1 MGTEL
6 RGDTSPSSDGPV
18 RSVVAVTF
26 VVRHL
31 RATHHG
37 RRETVITPQRPACGP
52 RTKDTTPMLTS
63 TITPKTR
70 KLRPLRLSTTTALL
84 AGALAAG
91 ALTGAVTANAA
102 TVQPTGA
109 TLAGAPSQPTGPGGL
124 AAPER
129 ETPDPPAPDPVG
141 VGGLAGESPISLSI
155 LKARIE
161 ADLAANGG
169 PTGWSYSISKSGVDV
184 GGNAGGKA
192 RRPFD
197 NNNLPTGI
205 DFSQGTRIQ
214 LMSVTKPITAIAIVR
229 ALDIANIDVDTPV
242 SSYLPAAWAK
252 GPGFAANSASPVTFR
267 HLLTHTSGVLQ
278 AFNANPGEGWGNRW
292 DNMQP
297 LVENGVT
304 PDVAAG
310 QQYKNA
316 NYALLR
322 VILPKLWALADGPQ
336 TAVTEANHG
345 PRYLSY
351 VNSKILA
358 PAGVS
363 ETRCH
368 DTGDFANTHA
378 YNRTN
383 LGIGGTPLGYP
394 VETQNECGG
403 HAGLFLSSRELVKI
417 TAKLRESN
425 AILSPA
431 ARAEM
436 FAGRL
441 GWSTNSNRNGTNSAN
456 VWWHGGDG
464 FYSSG
469 RELHTCVMNAPQ
481 QYQLSLVMNSG
492 RATGKTQCQILLDAV
507 NAARTAA

>member
-1 MGTEL
+1 M
-6 RGDTSPSSDGPV
+6 
-18 RSVVAVTF
+18 
-26 VVRHL
+26 H
-31 RATHHG
+31 
-37 RRETVITPQRPACGP
+37 
-52 RTKDTTPMLTS
+52 TS
-63 TITPKTR
+63 TNTTTTTKTTSAKPR
-70 KLRPLRLSTTTALL
+70 RRPLRLQTTTALL
-84 AGALAAG
+84 AGALVAG
-91 ALTGAVTANAA
+91 ALTGAVSANAA
-102 TVQPTGA
+102 AQPASSALGA
-109 TLAGAPSQPTGPGGL
+109 APSQPTGPGGI
-124 AAPER
+124 AAPQR
-129 ETPDPPAPDPVG
+129 ETPDPPAPDPVS
-141 VGGLAGESPISLSI
+141 VGGLAGESPISLSV
-155 LKARIE
+155 LTARIE

-184 GGNAGGKA
+184 GGNSGGKA
-192 RRPFD
+192 RRAFD
-197 NNNLPTGI
+197 SNNLPNGI

-252 GPGFAANSASPVTFR
+252 GPGFAANSVNPVTFR

-292 DNMQP
+292 ANLQP
-297 LVENGVT
+297 LVANGAT

-336 TAVTEANHG
+336 SATTEANHG
-345 PRYLSY
+345 SRYLSY

-368 DTGDFANTHA
+368 DLNDFANTHA

-383 LGIGGTPLGYP
+383 LGIGGTALGYP

-417 TAKLRESN
+417 TAKLREST
-425 AILSPA
+425 AILSSA

-441 GWSTNSNRNGTNSAN
+441 GWSTNSNRAGTNTAN

-464 FYSSG
+464 FYSQG

-481 QYQLSLVMNSG
+481 HYQLSLVMNSG
-492 RATGKTQCQILLDAV
+492 RATGKSQCQILLDAV
-507 NAARTAA
+507 NAARTAG